1 MKACRAIYAAILLPL
16 CAAAQVPG
24 ALRHEFY
31 HRPVE
36 WLPGDTLRDSLPPA
50 FAAFDAHLRVR
61 VASHHR
67 LDISLIYNRRDSLNY
82 RLCRLFRDPAPIDD
96 RIVAAPVYISVSEI
110 RGGSEINSHTHK
122 LSRGLNAQSDD
133 YSLKLLRAHGVTVLV
148 AGQEGEVFRQQL
160 EFDDDIAREELLW
173 HCGEKAA
180 VVRHTLT
187 ADAIDEP
194 VRSRFAD
201 ARALQEYLRESTDSN
216 EGYWV
221 YFDRD
226 SDPLR
231 MSIPGNYRLA
241 TVRRDDADGYE
252 IVYLGGAPKSARR
265 WSPMLVKGYLLP
277 TGFIGHF
284 DLVWFDLHG
293 RKQQRETS
301 ADITDGSSLTLYFPL
316 HGGSKVRFRKALE
329 PVRQ

>member
-1 MKACRAIYAAILLPL
+1 MKASAAICTAILLPL

-36 WLPGDTLRDSLPPA
+36 WVPGDTLRDSLPPA

-67 LDISLIYNRRDSLNY
+67 LEISLIYNRRDSLNY
-82 RLCRLFRDPAPIDD
+82 RLCRLYRDPAPIDD

-110 RGGSEINSHTHK
+110 SGGMEVNAHTHK

-133 YSLKLLRAHGVTVLV
+133 YSLKLLRAHGTTVVV
-148 AGQEGEVFRQQL
+148 AGQDGEVFRQQL
-160 EFDDDIAREELLW
+160 EFDDTGREELLW
-173 HCGEKAA
+173 LCGEKAA

-187 ADAIDEP
+187 ADAVDEP
-194 VRSRFAD
+194 VRSRFVDAD
-201 ARALQEYLRESTDSN
+201 ALQAYLRRSTDPN

-241 TVRRDDADGYE
+241 TVRREDADGYE

-277 TGFIGHF
+277 TGFTGHF
-284 DLVWFDLHG
+284 DLVWFDLNGH
-293 RKQQRETS
+293 KQQRETS
-301 ADITDGSSLTLYFPL
+301 ADITDGSSFTLYFPL
-316 HGGSKVRFRKALE
+316 HGSKVRFRRALKAD
-329 PVRQ
+329 

>member
-1 MKACRAIYAAILLPL
+1 MKLCRAIYTAVLLPL
-16 CAAAQVPG
+16 CAVAQVPG

-36 WLPGDTLRDSLPPA
+36 WLPGDTLRDPLPSA

-96 RIVAAPVYISVSEI
+96 RIVAAPVYITVSEI
-110 RGGSEINSHTHK
+110 RNGNEINTDTHK
-122 LSRGLNAQSDD
+122 ISRGLTAQSDD
-133 YSLKLLRAHGVTVLV
+133 YSLKLLSAHGSTVLV
-148 AGQEGEVFRQQL
+148 AGQNGEIFRQQL
-160 EFDDDIAREELLW
+160 EFDYIDSEELLW
-173 HCGEKAA
+173 LCGDKAA

-201 ARALQEYLRESTDSN
+201 ADSMQAYLRESTDPN

-241 TVRRDDADGYE
+241 TVRREDADGYE
-252 IVYLGGAPKSARR
+252 IVYLGGAPQSARR

-277 TGFIGHF
+277 TGFTGHF
-284 DLVWFDLHG
+284 DLVWFDLNG
-293 RKQQRETS
+293 RKQKREAS

-316 HGGSKVRFRKALE
+316 HGSKVRFRRAL
-329 PVRQ
+329 QTD